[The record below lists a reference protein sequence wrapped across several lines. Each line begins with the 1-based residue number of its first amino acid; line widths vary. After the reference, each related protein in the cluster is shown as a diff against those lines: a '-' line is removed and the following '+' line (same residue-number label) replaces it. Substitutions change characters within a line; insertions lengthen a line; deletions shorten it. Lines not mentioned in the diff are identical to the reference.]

1 MSIFEHERT
10 PAEVILYA
18 LYLYFIELSFRN
30 TSKAVQ
36 PLEEKGR
43 KKPCCYMELGRDL
56 IPR

>member
-36 PLEEKGR
+36 PFEEKGR
-43 KKPCCYMELGRDL
+43 KKPCCYMELGTE
-56 IPR
+56 I